1 MLLKDKVA
9 IVTGASRGIGRG
21 IALVLAKEGA
31 NVVVASRS
39 TQKQDWAPGTIYSVA
54 EEIKA
59 LGRKALPIP
68 TDVTKE
74 DDVQRMVEKTVAEF
88 GQIDILVNNAG
99 IVLNLKPLYEYSRE
113 EWESILAV
121 DLTGT
126 FLCCKYVIPEMIGR
140 LYGKIINMGSIQ
152 GRQGHRGQSAYG
164 TCKAA
169 IHNLTLALAK
179 DVSSYNINVNCVGPG
194 AVKTYLMESVFKTAM
209 DAELKET
216 MMNSWYENCSLF
228 GREVTD
234 EDIGNMVAFLA
245 SDLARNVNGQTI
257 FVEGGMPLKGE

>member
-1 MLLKDKVA
+1 MRLKDKVA

-31 NVVVASRS
+31 HVVVASRS
-39 TQKQDWAPGTIYSVA
+39 TQKMDWAPGTIYSVA

-68 TDVTKE
+68 TDVTREK
-74 DDVQRMVEKTVAEF
+74 DVQRMVEKTVAEF
-88 GQIDILVNNAG
+88 GRIDILVNNAG
-99 IVLNLKPLYEYSRE
+99 IILNLKPIYEVTRE

-126 FLCCKYVIPEMIGR
+126 FLCCKYVIPEMIKQ
-140 LYGKIINMGSIQ
+140 LYGKIINMGSLQ
-152 GRQGHRGQSAYG
+152 GRQGLRGQAAYG
-164 TCKAA
+164 MCKAA
-169 IHNLTLALAK
+169 IHNFTLALAK
-179 DVSSYNINVNCVGPG
+179 DVSAYDINVNCVGPG

-209 DAELKET
+209 NAELKET
-216 MMNSWYENCSLF
+216 LMKAWYENCSLF

-234 EDIGNMVAFLA
+234 ED
-245 SDLARNVNGQTI
+245 
-257 FVEGGMPLKGE
+257 